1 MDSDLQGLQDP
12 DALMPLSDDLSFIL
26 DEADLFPEAD
36 FSGYGLSCD
45 GTAEP
50 AMPISGAP
58 APTPGPQPWS
68 LDSLDGLDFGLA
80 GEGTIASSSH
90 DGAGFRDEV
99 LEDLFSM
106 HLDPQIGAYRPPAP
120 CAYCKKNRLSCF
132 IIRTTR
138 VNPNPVAS
146 CSSCVA
152 LFRECSISLAHGGVG
167 GKRQPS
173 RFETQWPVVGP
184 LHGVNEEASDDES
197 AAAQQGPDLTLPAV
211 QEAAEEEEEA
221 AEYEA
226 EADASRLS
234 RNKRTISRMT
244 GRTRALRNWFSA
256 HASYPYPTKDE
267 KAMLVEESGLSATQ
281 VDNWFTNERR
291 RRRHQ
296 EKTAARKSLPGSS
309 PKPGSHLS
317 EMTPLERWRNSPPE
331 EDHLSPSVLETFIN
345 SSNHMPDQYMNAS
358 NSDGEDGLS
367 DSDWVSRILNSGS
380 DTESVGLG
388 ASSNSVSSFDTAYSA
403 SSGQSLPYMDSRR
416 RKEISPV
423 SDRGAASSSRHPYQC
438 TFCDASFKRRFDWCR
453 HEKSVHISLDFWVCR
468 SQEHSVWHIGKTE
481 PQCTFCGVDSPT
493 EEHIASHDFETCAE
507 RPEAERTFARKDHL
521 WQHLKKFHHCES
533 WAGLDLKTW
542 RTHSNSLQSRCGF
555 CQLAFYTWT
564 DRQDH
569 LAHHF
574 KKGFTMS
581 QWVGDWGFSPNTMN
595 LLRQATLPAARK
607 SSAS

>member
-1 MDSDLQGLQDP
+1 MEPSFQGLQHVDQ
-12 DALMPLSDDLSFIL
+12 LFPLSDDLSLIL
-26 DEADLFPEAD
+26 EDADLFPEAD
-36 FSGYGLSCD
+36 FSRYALTSDAAEDPPVSAAPGLQSWNL
-45 GTAEP
+45 
-50 AMPISGAP
+50 
-58 APTPGPQPWS
+58 QP
-68 LDSLDGLDFGLA
+68 LDAGI
-80 GEGTIASSSH
+80 GEGKPPSV
-90 DGAGFRDEV
+90 DGHWERDEV
-99 LEDLFSM
+99 LEDLLSLQ
-106 HLDPQIGAYRPPAP
+106 LDPQIGAYRPPSP
-120 CAYCKKNRLSCF
+120 CSYCKKNRLSCF

-152 LFRECSISLAHGGVG
+152 LFRECSLSLAHGGVG

-173 RFETQWPVVGP
+173 RFETQWPVVGQ
-184 LHGVNEEASDDES
+184 LHGVNEEALEDES
-197 AAAQQGPDLTLPAV
+197 AAQGPELSLPCL
-211 QEAAEEEEEA
+211 QEEPAAEEEAEE
-221 AEYEA
+221 
-226 EADASRLS
+226 DASRLS

-244 GRTRALRNWFSA
+244 GRTRALRNWFSS
-256 HASYPYPTKDE
+256 HLDHPYPSKEE
-267 KAMLVEESGLSATQ
+267 KAILVEESGLSATQ

-296 EKTAARKSLPGSS
+296 EKTAARKAFPQGS
-309 PKPGSHLS
+309 PKPSRRLS

-345 SSNHMPDQYMNAS
+345 SSNHMPDQYMYS
-358 NSDGEDGLS
+358 NTSDVEDALS

-403 SSGQSLPYMDSRR
+403 SSSQSLPYTGSRK

-423 SDRGAASSSRHPYQC
+423 ADRNPSSTARQHPYQC

-481 PQCTFCGVDSPT
+481 PQCTFCGLVSPT
-493 EEHIASHDFETCAE
+493 QEHIASHDFETCAE

-533 WAGLDLKTW
+533 WTGLDLKTW
-542 RTHSNSLQSRCGF
+542 RTHSNTLQSRCGF
-555 CQLAFYTWT
+555 CQLAFYTWS
-564 DRQDH
+564 DRQEH

-574 KKGFTMS
+574 KKGLTMS
-581 QWVGDWGFSPNTMN
+581 QWVGDWGFSQSTMN
-595 LLRQATLPAARK
+595 LLRQATLPAERK
-607 SSAS
+607 I